1 MKLYVKATSSYRS
14 DLEDISVKESLKKQY
29 KVDVR
34 RKDDFIHAGLLG
46 ALRLRDKCN
55 IQRDDALYL
64 TSGFGNIN
72 ILAKMNEYILENGEY
87 IKLFDFI
94 NMLGNTT
101 SFYVASELGIKA
113 KSIFQISD
121 NFTYFNTLISIYAS
135 LKKEGKEVVLGS
147 LDITSL
153 DNEIIKRVAGIEES
167 SEVVSSVNYQKLS
180 LDPEDALCS
189 IEFDTNFYTLEQ
201 VEEVLLS
208 NKRKVY
214 CSFRCESFLC
224 EKETLY
230 SETEAS
236 YIINRAIERKKSLL
250 YIDSYENRYKIL
262 RVESME

>member
-14 DLEDISVKESLKKQY
+14 DLEEISIKESLKKQY

-46 ALRLRDKCN
+46 ALRLRDKCE

-72 ILAKMNEYILENGEY
+72 ILAKMNEYILEQGEY

-121 NFTYFNTLISIYAS
+121 NFTYFHTLITIYAS
-135 LKKEGKEVVLGS
+135 LQREKKEVVLGS
-147 LDITSL
+147 LDIASL
-153 DNEIIKRVAGIEES
+153 DNEIIKRVAGIEENQ
-167 SEVVSSVNYQKLS
+167 EVLSSVNYQKLS
-180 LDPEDALCS
+180 LDAENALAS

-201 VEEVLLS
+201 VEEVLLE
-208 NKRKVY
+208 NRKRVY
-214 CSFRCESFLC
+214 CSVRCEAFGC
-224 EKETLY
+224 EKESFY
-230 SETEAS
+230 FETEAS
-236 YIINRAIERKKSLL
+236 YIINRAIERGESLL
-250 YIDSYENRYKIL
+250 YIDFYDNRYKIL
-262 RVESME
+262 RVESM